1 MFGKAKKERAEL
13 REALVVLK
21 NRLDA
26 MQRELSALK
35 EDVAVLRERP
45 PEEKDPDAMSE
56 GEMLNKW
63 YMGEKGDGF

>member
-1 MFGKAKKERAEL
+1 MFGRGKRQREEL
-13 REALVVLK
+13 LELK
-21 NRLDA
+21 MRLDE

-45 PEEKDPDAMSE
+45 PEEKKDTDAMSE
-56 GEMLNKW
+56 GEVLNKW

>member
-1 MFGKAKKERAEL
+1 MFGMAKKERAEL

-26 MQRELSALK
+26 MQKELTALK

-45 PEEKDPDAMSE
+45 PEEKDTDAMSE

>member
-45 PEEKDPDAMSE
+45 PEEKDAMSE